1 MVNARLIAYFLT
13 AASLLAFSVYWRGQE
28 RLPNTE
34 AIVNQIEQNVE
45 RESGQLKRDA
55 DAIWIAI
62 RNSRDW
68 PSSKYVFLL
77 YDSSGV
83 IQWNS
88 NMAVP
93 DTRDLSLDTLSLVNN
108 GGSQFLAMS
117 FGEAASGRHLN
128 GYILLQER
136 YAIQNQY
143 LSTTL
148 NPDIF
153 PVDEISINQNDL
165 SSAVQI
171 AGINLFSVSF
181 SPTTGKTYQWPWLG
195 WLSLSLGSILLLW
208 ATWKLVKTWRD
219 QRHYWLAS
227 VFVIL
232 IFLLLRILMVYG
244 GYPGST
250 KTTRIFDPT
259 QFASSTFNDSIGNF
273 FLNSLAFCVVGWA
286 TYRLISHL
294 NFKTWNQKN
303 QIVKLTGATI
313 FLILAFTF
321 HLLPFLYL
329 ETIFHNSGVT
339 VDISQ
344 QLYADPVRLLAFGC
358 VVLSNLIGFY
368 FFYAFYRSAIGVIQ
382 RNLLLFTSAFGLATL
397 GIFIYHVYTERS
409 YEIPLIITSIHVLI
423 LFISSSTQRFRVLA
437 NKKFSLVLLALVMF
451 SAQTA
456 FTIRLLSQERQQ
468 RAMLRYGNSFL
479 VERDVL
485 GEYLL
490 GQAVTAI
497 GTDAFIQHQFTNPFN
512 RMASITQKI
521 KRSHLNNYFDRYE
534 VKVALYDSKGHSMG
548 NEFDI
553 SLDSLRKRILP
564 ITSQGATNI
573 FIDQDAITQ
582 NLNHYV
588 AIIPVQAT
596 VSGFVTLE
604 VTLREVSP
612 VMVFPRLML
621 DDRFSHYASG
631 SSYSHAV
638 YYKGVLQNSSGDFK
652 YELNNFKVN
661 LSDPQLLRNG
671 KIYGGYFHVALE
683 DWAGKVAVISAKA
696 YSFFNLLANFSFYL
710 LLGLIVCFV
719 GYLLAALPNIKSTTL
734 SYSGR
739 IQLYV
744 YLAIVLPLVV
754 IGGTTLRLNSVS
766 EQDRAESE
774 NMAKA
779 NRLAQNLGQT
789 LLQDPDN
796 LQDVVLSQAKA
807 VGVDAAVFSNVGILI
822 ATSQP
827 DIYTTQLMSRLISP
841 AALQG
846 IKRGDFLFT
855 ADDAVG
861 KLNFRNTYSAIRSPV
876 TGEIL
881 AILSVPFFESRQAVE
896 LNQLRLASNI
906 WTVFALVILFF
917 YLLSFVAL
925 NWLTRPLQVIAAS
938 LRRTTLSGTNRKLS
952 WNSRDEIGVMVDEYN
967 KLVDN
972 LEISKAELARKQREA
987 AWREMARQVAHEIK
1001 NPLTPIKLT
1010 LQQMEKTMREGT
1022 SQPEKNIQSIKSV
1035 LHQVDILN
1043 GIASSFSAFA
1053 QMPELKLD
1061 RVDIRALLQ
1070 DTVAIYHNTNDH
1082 TIQWDSSDEP
1092 VWVMV
1097 DTKLFVRIFGN
1108 IILNAFQ
1115 AGEKVAVEIK
1125 LRTESNNAIILFTD
1139 NGPGM
1144 PPEIVDK
1151 VFIPYFS
1158 TKETGS
1164 GLGLAIAKQ
1173 GVEQAGGKIWCES
1186 EVGKGT
1192 TFFISLP
1199 LV

>member
-1 MVNARLIAYFLT
+1 MVNARLIAYFLI
-13 AASLLAFSVYWRGQE
+13 AFSLLAFSVYWRSLE
-28 RLPNTE
+28 RLPDID
-34 AIVNQIEQNVE
+34 AIVKQIERNVE
-45 RESGQLKRDA
+45 RESNELKRDA
-55 DAIWIAI
+55 DAIRSAI
-62 RNSRDW
+62 TNSSDW

-77 YDSSGV
+77 YDSIGV

-88 NMAVP
+88 NVAVP
-93 DTRDLSLDTLSLVNN
+93 DTRDLSLDTLRLVNN

-117 FGEAASGRHLN
+117 LDLESGRRLN

-143 LSTTL
+143 LRTAL

-153 PVDEISINQNDL
+153 PVDEISINQNEL
-165 SSAVQI
+165 GRVVQI
-171 AGINLFSVSF
+171 AGENLFQVSF
-181 SPTTGKTYQWPWLG
+181 ALSTGKTYRSPWLG
-195 WLSLSLGSILLLW
+195 WLSLIFGSVLLLW
-208 ATWKLVKTWRD
+208 ATRQLVKMWGD
-219 QRHYWLAS
+219 KRHYWLAAIF
-227 VFVIL
+227 VFL
-232 IFLLLRILMVYG
+232 IFLLLRVVMVYG
-244 GYPGST
+244 GYPGSS
-250 KTTRIFDPT
+250 KTTHIFDPA

-273 FLNSLAFCVVGWA
+273 FLNSLAFGVVGWIA
-286 TYRLISHL
+286 YSLLSQL
-294 NFKTWNQKN
+294 KFKAWHQ
-303 QIVKLTGATI
+303 QSQLLKLVGATF
-313 FLILAFTF
+313 FLILAFAF

-329 ETIFHNSGVT
+329 ETIFHNSTIT

-358 VVLSNLIGFY
+358 VVLSNLVGFY

-382 RNLLLFTSAFGLATL
+382 RHLLLFICAFGLAAL

-409 YEIPLIITSIHVLI
+409 YEIPLIVTSVHVLI
-423 LFISSSTQRFRVLA
+423 LFISSSTHRFRVLA
-437 NKKFSLVLLALVMF
+437 TKKFSMILLALMMF

-456 FTIRLLSQERQQ
+456 LTLRLLSQERQQ
-468 RAMLRYGNSFL
+468 KAMLRYGNSFL

-490 GQAVTAI
+490 SQAVTAI
-497 GTDAFIQHQFTNPFN
+497 GNDAFIQRQFTNPFN

-534 VKVALYDSKGHSMG
+534 VKVALYDSKGNSMS
-548 NEFDI
+548 NAFDI
-553 SLDSLRKRILP
+553 SLDSLRKRIVP
-564 ITSQGATNI
+564 VTSQGAANV

-596 VSGFVTLE
+596 VSGFVTLD

-631 SSYSHAV
+631 ASYSHAV
-638 YYKGVLQNSSGDFK
+638 YYKGALENSSGDFK
-652 YELNNFKVN
+652 YELNNFKLK
-661 LSDPQLLRNG
+661 LSDPQLLHDG
-671 KIYGGYFHVALE
+671 KVYDGYLHVALE
-683 DWAGKVAVISAKA
+683 DWAGRVAVVSARS
-696 YSFFNLLANFSFYL
+696 YTFFNLLTNFSFYL
-710 LLGLIVCFV
+710 LLGLVVCFM
-719 GYLLAALPNIKSTTL
+719 GYLLAALPNVKSTTL

-754 IGGTTLRLNSVS
+754 IGSTTLRLNSVS
-766 EQDRAESE
+766 EQDRAEAE

-779 NRLAQNLGQT
+779 NRLAQNLAQT
-789 LLQDPDN
+789 LLQEPDN
-796 LQDVVLSQAKA
+796 LQDEVLTQAKA
-807 VGVDAAVFSNVGILI
+807 VGVDATVFSPSGMLM

-827 DIYTTQLMSRLISP
+827 DIYATHLMSRLMSP
-841 AALQG
+841 DALQG

-855 ADDAVG
+855 SDDAVG
-861 KLNFRNTYSAIRSPV
+861 KLNFRNTYAAIRSSV

-881 AILSVPFFESRQAVE
+881 AILSVPYFESMQTGE

-906 WTVFALVILFF
+906 WTVFALVFLFF

-1022 SQPEKNIQSIKSV
+1022 EQTDKNIQSIKSV

-1053 QMPELKLD
+1053 QMPELKLE
-1061 RVDIRALLQ
+1061 RTDIRLLLQ
-1070 DTVAIYHNTNDH
+1070 DTVAVYHNTDEH
-1082 TIQWDSSDEP
+1082 AIQWNSQDEP
-1092 VWVMV
+1092 VWVMA

-1108 IILNAFQ
+1108 IVLNAFQ
-1115 AGEKVAVEIK
+1115 TGEKVTVEIGLK
-1125 LRTESNNAIILFTD
+1125 TAGNNALISFTD
-1139 NGPGM
+1139 NGPGIQ
-1144 PPEIVDK
+1144 PEIVDK

-1173 GVEQAGGKIWCES
+1173 GVEQAGGRIWCES
-1186 EVGKGT
+1186 VVGKGT

-1199 LV
+1199 IA